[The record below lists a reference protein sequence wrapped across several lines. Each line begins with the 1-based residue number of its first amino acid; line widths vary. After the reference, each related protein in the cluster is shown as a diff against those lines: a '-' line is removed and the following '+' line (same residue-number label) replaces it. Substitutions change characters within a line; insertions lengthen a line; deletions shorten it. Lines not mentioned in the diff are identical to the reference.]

1 MSNQQFNNVIAPL
14 LSYLSIQTPMT
25 NDEQAIL
32 IDFKNLQ
39 LQITPLNNQ
48 ELLLVASLGVLP
60 SDSLGTLAKILLG
73 ANNIDPIAP
82 PISVSVIGS
91 QSTLILWSR
100 ERFVQLN
107 SAEII
112 VLFDRL
118 VSKANRLIEDIRAEP
133 LLSRAPVKGGE
144 IKPSKTVLTSSCK
157 W

>member
-25 NDEQAIL
+25 NDDQAIL
-32 IDFKNLQ
+32 IDFKSLQ
-39 LQITPLNNQ
+39 LQITPLNDQ

-133 LLSRAPVKGGE
+133 LLSRAPVKNGE

>member
-1 MSNQQFNNVIAPL
+1 MSNQQFNNVVAPL

-25 NDEQAIL
+25 NDDQAIL

-60 SDSLGTLAKILLG
+60 PDSLGALAKILLG
-73 ANNIDPIAP
+73 ANSIDPIAP

-100 ERFVQLN
+100 ERFVHLN

-118 VSKANRLIEDIRAEP
+118 VSKANRLIEDIRAES
-133 LLSRAPVKGGE
+133 LSSGAPVKGGE

>member
-1 MSNQQFNNVIAPL
+1 VSNQQFNNVIAPL
-14 LSYLSIQTPMT
+14 LSYLSIQTPMI

-73 ANNIDPIAP
+73 ANTIDPIAP

-133 LLSRAPVKGGE
+133 MLSRAPVKVGE

>member
-1 MSNQQFNNVIAPL
+1 VSNQQFNNVVTPL
-14 LSYLSIQTPMT
+14 LNYLSIQTPMT

-60 SDSLGTLAKILLG
+60 SDSLGALAKILLG
-73 ANNIDPIAP
+73 ANSIDPIAP

-100 ERFVQLN
+100 ERFVHLN

-118 VSKANRLIEDIRAEP
+118 VSKANRLIEDIRADS
-133 LLSRAPVKGGE
+133 LSSSAPVKGGE

>member
-1 MSNQQFNNVIAPL
+1 
-14 LSYLSIQTPMT
+14 MT

-60 SDSLGTLAKILLG
+60 SDSLGALAKILLG
-73 ANNIDPIAP
+73 ANSIDPIAP

-118 VSKANRLIEDIRAEP
+118 VSKANRLIEDIRADS
-133 LLSRAPVKGGE
+133 LSSSAPVKGGE
-144 IKPSKTVLTSSCK
+144 IKLSKTVLTSSCK

>member
-1 MSNQQFNNVIAPL
+1 MSNQQFNNIIAPL
-14 LSYLSIQTPMT
+14 LSYLNVQKPIT
-25 NDEQAIL
+25 DDKQAIV

-39 LQITPLNNQ
+39 LQITPLNHQ

-60 SDSLGTLAKILLG
+60 PTNQGALAKILLG
-73 ANNIDPIAP
+73 ANDIDPIAP

-91 QSTLILWSR
+91 QNTLILWSR

-112 VLFDRL
+112 ILFDRL
-118 VSKANRLIEDIRAEP
+118 VSKANSLIEDIRAEY
-133 LLSRAPVKGGE
+133 LSSSTSVKNGE
-144 IKPSKTVLTSSCK
+144 IKPSKTVLASSCK